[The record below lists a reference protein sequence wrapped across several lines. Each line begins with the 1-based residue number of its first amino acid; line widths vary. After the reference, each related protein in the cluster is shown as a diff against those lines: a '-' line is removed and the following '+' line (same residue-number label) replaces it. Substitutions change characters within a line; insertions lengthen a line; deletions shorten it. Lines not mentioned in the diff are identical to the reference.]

1 MSSNPVLGILFHW
14 IGGLAA
20 ASFYIPYRQVQRWSW
35 ETYWLVGGVFS
46 WLIMPTLMAVLL
58 VPNAFDILRAAPESV
73 RLWAYLF
80 GALWGIGGLTF
91 GLTMRYLGIA
101 LGMAVALGYTA
112 IFGTLVP
119 PLFHGTLGDTFAS
132 ASGKYVLLGVLASVL
147 GIVVSGLA
155 GMSKERE
162 LTSEQKK
169 STITEFR
176 FGKGMLI
183 ATFSGIMSSCF
194 AFGLDAGGPITAAAK
209 THLLALGGSDI
220 WSGLPVL
227 IVILL
232 GGMTT
237 NFIWCVSLNIR
248 NKSGGE
254 YLGRSAAPASEMDNR
269 NIAEVSAAEAVDPWD
284 PKTTAANAATAG
296 STATVHAPAGRTLSV
311 PLVANYAFAGLAG
324 IIWYLQFFFYTM
336 GQTKMG
342 KTFEFSNWT
351 LHMASIMIFSML
363 WGVAL
368 KEWAGTSKRTHGLIA
383 LGLALLI
390 GSTLIIG
397 YGNFLTAHAGKL

>member
-1 MSSNPVLGILFHW
+1 MVPNPTLGIVFHW

-46 WLIMPTLMAVLL
+46 WLIMPTLMATLL
-58 VPNAFDILRAAPESV
+58 VPNAFAVLGEAPEKT

-119 PLFHGTLGDTFAS
+119 PLFHGTLGETIS
-132 ASGKYVLLGVLASVL
+132 SVSGKYVLLGVFASVL

-162 LTSEQKK
+162 LTSEQKQ
-169 STITEFR
+169 SAITEFR

-194 AFGLDAGGPITAAAK
+194 AFGLDAGNPITEASK
-209 THLLALGGSDI
+209 VHLLSLGASDI
-220 WSGLPVL
+220 WAGLPVL
-227 IVILL
+227 IIILL
-232 GGMTT
+232 GGFTT
-237 NFIWCVSLNIR
+237 NFIWCVSLNVR

-254 YLGRSAAPASEMDNR
+254 YLGKSAAPAFASTDGQ
-269 NIAEVSAAEAVDPWD
+269 IAEMSATEAVEPWN
-284 PKTTAANAATAG
+284 PQSAGSNAGGTATATKP
-296 STATVHAPAGRTLSV
+296 SVRTVSV
-311 PLVANYAFAGLAG
+311 PLVGNYLFAALAG

-342 KTFEFSNWT
+342 KDFEFSNWT

-397 YGNFLTAHAGKL
+397 YGNYLTSAK

>member
-1 MSSNPVLGILFHW
+1 MNPNPVLGIVFHW

-46 WLIMPTLMAVLL
+46 WLIMPILMATLL
-58 VPNAFDILRAAPESV
+58 VPNALDLLRAAPEST
-73 RLWAYLF
+73 RFWAYMF

-112 IFGTLVP
+112 VFGTLVP
-119 PLFHGTLGDTFAS
+119 PLFHGTLGQTFAS
-132 ASGKYVLLGVLASVL
+132 TSGKYILLGIAASVL
-147 GIVVSGLA
+147 GIIISGMA

-169 STITEFR
+169 SAITEFH

-194 AFGLDAGGPITAAAK
+194 AFGLDAGGPITDAAK
-209 THLLALGGSDI
+209 SHLLGLGLSDI

-227 IVILL
+227 IIILL
-232 GGMTT
+232 GGFTT
-237 NFIWCVSLNIR
+237 NFLWCVSLNVR

-254 YLGRSAAPASEMDNR
+254 YLGRSAMQVSEPEQRFNSETGGTAVLTASPTR
-269 NIAEVSAAEAVDPWD
+269 
-284 PKTTAANAATAG
+284 
-296 STATVHAPAGRTLSV
+296 TVSV
-311 PLVANYAFAGLAG
+311 PLVANYGFAALAG

-342 KTFEFSNWT
+342 KAFEFSNWT

-363 WGVAL
+363 WGVVL
-368 KEWAGTSKRTHGLIA
+368 KEWAGTSRRTHGLIA

-397 YGNFLTAHAGKL
+397 YANFLTAHQSLHG

>member
-1 MSSNPVLGILFHW
+1 MNPNPVLGIVFHW

-46 WLIMPTLMAVLL
+46 WLIMPILMATLL
-58 VPNAFDILRAAPESV
+58 VPNALDLLRAAPEST
-73 RLWAYLF
+73 RFWAYMF

-112 IFGTLVP
+112 VFGTLVP
-119 PLFHGTLGDTFAS
+119 PLFHGTLGQTFAS
-132 ASGKYVLLGVLASVL
+132 TSGKYILLGIAASVL
-147 GIVVSGLA
+147 GIIISGMA

-169 STITEFR
+169 SAITEFH

-194 AFGLDAGGPITAAAK
+194 AFGLDAGTPITDAVK
-209 THLLALGGSDI
+209 SHLLGLGLSDI

-227 IVILL
+227 IIILL
-232 GGMTT
+232 GGFTT
-237 NFIWCVSLNIR
+237 NFLWCVSLNVR

-254 YLGRSAAPASEMDNR
+254 YLGRSAMQVSEPEQRFNSETGGTAVLTASPAR
-269 NIAEVSAAEAVDPWD
+269 
-284 PKTTAANAATAG
+284 
-296 STATVHAPAGRTLSV
+296 TVSV
-311 PLVANYAFAGLAG
+311 PLVANYGFAALAG

-342 KTFEFSNWT
+342 KAFEFSNWT

-368 KEWAGTSKRTHGLIA
+368 KEWTGTSRRTHGLIA

-397 YGNFLTAHAGKL
+397 YANFLTAHQKLPV

>member
-1 MSSNPVLGILFHW
+1 MPSNPALGILLHW

-20 ASFYIPYRQVQRWSW
+20 ASFYIPYKQVRRWSW

-46 WLIMPTLMAVLL
+46 WLLMPWLMASLL
-58 VPNAFDILRAAPESV
+58 VPDLGTILGSADAKT
-73 RLWAYLF
+73 RLWAYVF

-112 IFGTLVP
+112 VFGTLVP
-119 PLFHGTLGDTFAS
+119 PIFHGTLGHTLETEA
-132 ASGKYVLLGVLASVL
+132 GKFILLGVGMSIA
-147 GIVVSGLA
+147 GIIVAGLA

-162 LTSEQKK
+162 LTSAQKQ
-169 STITEFR
+169 SAITEFHFSR
-176 FGKGMLI
+176 GMII

-194 AFGLDAGGPITAAAK
+194 AFGLDQATPITAAAK
-209 THLLALGGSDI
+209 AHLLAHGGSDI

-227 IVILL
+227 IVVLL
-232 GGMTT
+232 GGFTT
-237 NFIWCVSLNIR
+237 NLLWCVSLNFR

-254 YLGRSAAPASEMDNR
+254 YLGRSSAASGEMFLQ
-269 NIAEVSAAEAVDPWD
+269 SAAEMSATEAVEPWN
-284 PKTTAANAATAG
+284 PNTGAVAIAAV
-296 STATVHAPAGRTLSV
+296 SAPAARTFSV
-311 PLVANYAFAGLAG
+311 PLIANYAFAGLAG

-336 GQTKMG
+336 GQAKLG
-342 KTFEFSNWT
+342 PAFASSNWT

-368 KEWAGTSKRTHGLIA
+368 KEWAGTSRRTHGLIG
-383 LGLALLI
+383 LGLALLV
-390 GSTLIIG
+390 GSTIVIG
-397 YGNFLTAHAGKL
+397 YATKLAG

>member
-1 MSSNPVLGILFHW
+1 MAPNPTLGILFHW

-46 WLIMPTLMAVLL
+46 WLIMPTLMATLL
-58 VPNAFDILRAAPESV
+58 VPNAYTLLGAAPEST
-73 RLWAYLF
+73 RFLAYLF
-80 GALWGIGGLTF
+80 GALWGVGGLTF

-112 IFGTLVP
+112 VFGTLVP
-119 PLFHGTLGDTFAS
+119 PIFHGTLGETIAS

-162 LTSEQKK
+162 LTSAQKQ

-194 AFGLDAGGPITAAAK
+194 AFGLDAGDPITAAAK
-209 THLLALGGSDI
+209 THLLSLGASDI
-220 WSGLPVL
+220 WAGLPVL
-227 IVILL
+227 IIILL
-232 GGMTT
+232 GGFTT
-237 NFIWCVSLNIR
+237 NFIWCVMLNVR

-254 YLGRSAAPASEMDNR
+254 YLGKSAAPVQASADGQ
-269 NIAEVSAAEAVDPWD
+269 IAEISATEAVEPWNPQSID
-284 PKTTAANAATAG
+284 GGAGATATAAKPAAR
-296 STATVHAPAGRTLSV
+296 TVSV
-311 PLVANYAFAGLAG
+311 PLVGNYIFAALAG

-342 KTFEFSNWT
+342 KAFEFSNWT

-368 KEWAGTSKRTHGLIA
+368 KEWAGTSRRTHGLIA

-390 GSTLIIG
+390 GSTVIIG
-397 YGNFLTAHAGKL
+397 YGNYLSAHAGKP

>member
-1 MSSNPVLGILFHW
+1 MNPNPVLGIVFHW

-46 WLIMPTLMAVLL
+46 WLIMPILMATLL
-58 VPNAFDILRAAPESV
+58 VPNALDLLRAAPEST
-73 RLWAYLF
+73 RFWAYMF

-112 IFGTLVP
+112 VFGTLVP
-119 PLFHGTLGDTFAS
+119 PLFHGTLGQTFAS
-132 ASGKYVLLGVLASVL
+132 TSGKYILLGIAASVL
-147 GIVVSGLA
+147 GIIISGMA

-169 STITEFR
+169 SAITEFH

-194 AFGLDAGGPITAAAK
+194 AFGLDAGTPITDAAK
-209 THLLALGGSDI
+209 SHLLGLGLSDI

-232 GGMTT
+232 GGFTT
-237 NFIWCVSLNIR
+237 NFLWCVSLNVR

-254 YLGRSAAPASEMDNR
+254 YLGRSAMQVSEPEQRFNSETGGTAVLTASPTR
-269 NIAEVSAAEAVDPWD
+269 
-284 PKTTAANAATAG
+284 
-296 STATVHAPAGRTLSV
+296 TVSV
-311 PLVANYAFAGLAG
+311 PLVANYGFAALAG

-342 KTFEFSNWT
+342 KAFEFSNWT

-368 KEWAGTSKRTHGLIA
+368 KEWAGTSRRTHGLIA

-397 YGNFLTAHAGKL
+397 YANFLTAHQKLPV

>member
-1 MSSNPVLGILFHW
+1 MPASPALGILFHW

-20 ASFYIPYRQVQRWSW
+20 ASFYIPYKQVRRWSW

-46 WLIMPTLMAVLL
+46 WLLMPWLMASLL
-58 VPNAFDILRAAPESV
+58 VPDLGTVLASADAKT
-73 RLWAYLF
+73 RLWAYVF

-112 IFGTLVP
+112 VFGTLVP
-119 PLFHGTLGDTFAS
+119 PIFHGTLGHTLATV
-132 ASGKYVLLGVLASVL
+132 SGKFILLGVLMSIV

-155 GMSKERE
+155 GMSKEKE
-162 LTSEQKK
+162 LTPAQKQ
-169 STITEFR
+169 SAITEFSFR
-176 FGKGMLI
+176 KGMLI

-194 AFGLDAGGPITAAAK
+194 AFGLDAGTPITNAAK
-209 THLLALGGSDI
+209 AHLLAHGGSDI
-220 WSGLPVL
+220 WSGLPTL
-227 IVILL
+227 IVVLL
-232 GGMTT
+232 GGFTT
-237 NFIWCVSLNIR
+237 NFLWCVSLNIR

-254 YLGRSAAPASEMDNR
+254 YTGKSSVSSGELFPESAAEMSATEAVEPWNPKSGSVATATVSAPAS
-269 NIAEVSAAEAVDPWD
+269 
-284 PKTTAANAATAG
+284 
-296 STATVHAPAGRTLSV
+296 RTLPV
-311 PLVANYAFAGLAG
+311 PLIANYVFAGLAG

-336 GQTKMG
+336 GQAKLG
-342 KTFEFSNWT
+342 ANFAFSNWT

-383 LGLALLI
+383 LGLALLV
-390 GSTLIIG
+390 GSTLVIG
-397 YGNFLTAHAGKL
+397 YANYLTGPS

>member
-1 MSSNPVLGILFHW
+1 MAPNPALGILFHW

-46 WLIMPTLMAVLL
+46 WLIMPTLMATLL
-58 VPNAFDILRAAPESV
+58 VPNAFAVLGEAPEKT

-119 PLFHGTLGDTFAS
+119 PLFHGTLGEIVS
-132 ASGKYVLLGVLASVL
+132 SVSGKYVLLGVFASVL
-147 GIVVSGLA
+147 GIIVSGLA

-162 LTSEQKK
+162 LTSEQKQ
-169 STITEFR
+169 SSITEFR

-194 AFGLDAGGPITAAAK
+194 AFGLDAGNPITEAAK
-209 THLLALGGSDI
+209 THLLSLGASDI
-220 WSGLPVL
+220 WAGLPVL
-227 IVILL
+227 IIILL
-232 GGMTT
+232 GGFTT
-237 NFIWCVSLNIR
+237 NFIWCVSLNVR

-254 YLGRSAAPASEMDNR
+254 YLGKSASPALPGANEP
-269 NIAEVSAAEAVDPWD
+269 IAEMSAMEAVEPWN
-284 PKTTAANAATAG
+284 PQSAGGTATAVEP
-296 STATVHAPAGRTLSV
+296 AVRTVSV
-311 PLVANYAFAGLAG
+311 PLMGNYLFAALAG

-342 KTFEFSNWT
+342 KAFEFSNWT

-390 GSTLIIG
+390 GSTVIIG
-397 YGNFLTAHAGKL
+397 YGNFLSAPVGNH

>member
-1 MSSNPVLGILFHW
+1 MNPNPVLGIVFHW

-46 WLIMPTLMAVLL
+46 WLIMPILMASLL
-58 VPNAFDILRAAPESV
+58 VPNAVDLLRAAPEST
-73 RLWAYLF
+73 RFWAYMF

-119 PLFHGTLGDTFAS
+119 PLFHHTLGQTFAS
-132 ASGKYVLLGVLASVL
+132 TSGKYILLGVVASVL
-147 GIVVSGLA
+147 GIVIAGLA

-162 LTSEQKK
+162 LTSEQKT
-169 STITEFR
+169 SAITEFH

-194 AFGLDAGGPITAAAK
+194 AFGLDAGSPITDAAK
-209 THLLALGGSDI
+209 SHLVALGLSDI

-227 IVILL
+227 IIILL
-232 GGMTT
+232 GGFTT
-237 NFIWCVSLNIR
+237 NFLWCATLNVI

-254 YLGRSAAPASEMDNR
+254 YLGRSAAQASEPEQTFDTR
-269 NIAEVSAAEAVDPWD
+269 TGGTAVL
-284 PKTTAANAATAG
+284 TASPT
-296 STATVHAPAGRTLSV
+296 RTISV
-311 PLVANYAFAGLAG
+311 PLVANYGFAALAG

-342 KTFEFSNWT
+342 KAFEFSNWT

-368 KEWAGTSKRTHGLIA
+368 KEWTGTSKRTHGLIA

-390 GSTLIIG
+390 GSTVIIG
-397 YGNFLTAHAGKL
+397 YANFLSAHSKLPG

>member
-1 MSSNPVLGILFHW
+1 MNPNPVLGIVFHW

-46 WLIMPTLMAVLL
+46 WLIMPILMATLL
-58 VPNAFDILRAAPESV
+58 VPNAVDLLRAAPEST
-73 RLWAYLF
+73 RFWAYMF

-112 IFGTLVP
+112 VFGTLVP
-119 PLFHGTLGDTFAS
+119 PLFHGTLGQTFAS
-132 ASGKYVLLGVLASVL
+132 TSGKYILLGVAASVL
-147 GIVVSGLA
+147 GIVISGLA

-169 STITEFR
+169 SAITEFR

-194 AFGLDAGGPITAAAK
+194 AFGLDAGTPITDAAK
-209 THLLALGGSDI
+209 SHLLGLGLSDI

-232 GGMTT
+232 GGFTT
-237 NFIWCVSLNIR
+237 NFLWCVTLNVR

-254 YLGRSAAPASEMDNR
+254 YLGRSAVQASEPDQR
-269 NIAEVSAAEAVDPWD
+269 IPVETGGTAVL
-284 PKTTAANAATAG
+284 TASPTR
-296 STATVHAPAGRTLSV
+296 TVSV
-311 PLVANYAFAGLAG
+311 PLVANYGFAALAG

-342 KTFEFSNWT
+342 KAFEFSNWT

-368 KEWAGTSKRTHGLIA
+368 KEWAGTSRRTHGLIA

-397 YGNFLTAHAGKL
+397 YANFLTAHQKLPM

>member
-1 MSSNPVLGILFHW
+1 MAPSPVLGILFHW

-20 ASFYIPYRQVQRWSW
+20 ASFYIPYRQVRRWSW
-35 ETYWLVGGVFS
+35 ETYWLVGGFFS
-46 WLIMPTLMAVLL
+46 WIIMPTLMAALL
-58 VPNAFDILRAAPESV
+58 VPDLGDVLRSAPDST
-73 RLWAYLF
+73 RFWAYFF
-80 GALWGIGGLTF
+80 GALWGVGGLTF

-119 PLFHGTLGDTFAS
+119 PIFHGTLGHTLGS
-132 ASGKYVLLGVLASVL
+132 TSGKFVLLGVLVSVL
-147 GIVVSGLA
+147 GIAVAGMA

-162 LTSEQKK
+162 LTSEQKL
-169 STITEFR
+169 STIGEFH

-194 AFGLDAGGPITAAAK
+194 AFGLDAGSPISAAAK
-209 THLLALGGSDI
+209 AHLLAQGGSDI
-220 WSGLPVL
+220 WSGLPTL
-227 IVILL
+227 IVVLL
-232 GGMTT
+232 GGFTT
-237 NFIWCVSLNIR
+237 NFLWCLGLNAR

-254 YLGRSAAPASEMDNR
+254 YLGRASAPTDPPAGDGAA
-269 NIAEVSAAEAVDPWD
+269 AEVAATEAVEPWD
-284 PKTTAANAATAG
+284 ASGVSAG
-296 STATVHAPAGRTLSV
+296 TATLGERTGQAVSV
-311 PLVANYAFAGLAG
+311 PLAANYVFAALAG

-383 LGLALLI
+383 LGLSLLI

-397 YGNFLTAHAGKL
+397 YANFLSAHAAP

>member
-1 MSSNPVLGILFHW
+1 MAPNPTLGILFHW

-46 WLIMPTLMAVLL
+46 WLIMPTLMAALL
-58 VPNAFDILRAAPESV
+58 VPNAFAVLGAAPEST
-73 RLWAYLF
+73 RFWAYLF

-112 IFGTLVP
+112 VFGTLVP
-119 PLFHGTLGDTFAS
+119 PLFHGTLGETIS
-132 ASGKYVLLGVLASVL
+132 SVSGKYVLLGVLASVL

-162 LTSEQKK
+162 LTSEQKQ
-169 STITEFR
+169 SAITEFR

-194 AFGLDAGGPITAAAK
+194 AFGLDAGNPITDAAK
-209 THLLALGGSDI
+209 THLLALGASDI
-220 WSGLPVL
+220 WAGLPVL
-227 IVILL
+227 IIILL
-232 GGMTT
+232 GGFTT
-237 NFIWCVSLNIR
+237 NFLWCVGLNVR

-254 YLGRSAAPASEMDNR
+254 YLGRSAAPALHGAEK
-269 NIAEVSAAEAVDPWD
+269 NIAEMSATEAVEPWN
-284 PKTTAANAATAG
+284 PQSAGGTTTAARPLAR
-296 STATVHAPAGRTLSV
+296 TVTV
-311 PLVANYAFAGLAG
+311 PLVGNYLFAALAG

-342 KTFEFSNWT
+342 KAFEFSNWT

-397 YGNFLTAHAGKL
+397 YGNYLSALPGNH